1 MTPDRPSDGEG
12 NGYRETVTTY
22 FDLIRR
28 LRAGDEDA
36 VDALM
41 ELWDED
47 GLFEFAGAPPVVGSF
62 KGAMAIRTLYKNR
75 ARSHQMGVRIGTDA
89 TQQRDLEL
97 GLVDTEVTHLRG
109 DERRAVAGWRTT
121 IGTREGLGFDVA
133 GAHRFIFT
141 DEGKIASLKV
151 SVSPKADESV
161 VKDLRMEELTV
172 TDVGRL
178 SLAAWPVV

>member
-1 MTPDRPSDGEG
+1 MDTKYSSGGD
-12 NGYRETVTTY
+12 NAGYRETVDTY
-22 FDLIRR
+22 FGLIRR
-28 LRAGDEDA
+28 LRAGDVEA

-41 ELWDED
+41 DLWDED

-75 ARSHQMGVRIGTDA
+75 ALSHRMGIRVGTEGGEP
-89 TQQRDLEL
+89 RDLEL
-97 GLVDTEVTHLRG
+97 GLVDTEVTHLRE
-109 DERRAVAGWRTT
+109 DKRRAVAGWRTT

-133 GAHRFIFT
+133 GAHRFVFT
-141 DEGKIASLKV
+141 DSGKIASLKV
-151 SVSPKADESV
+151 SVSPKADQSV
-161 VKDLRMEELTV
+161 VENLRAEELSV